1 GPAGADREG
10 PQRLPVGRRGGGMN
24 GPNYVILAYAIGL
37 GLLWGY
43 AARLWWQTRSL
54 ARRQRAANPGGQ
66 S

>member
-1 GPAGADREG
+1 
-10 PQRLPVGRRGGGMN
+10 MN